1 MLDEEA
7 IQAVRD
13 GRYDV
18 RAIRAIRAIRAL
30 RVLRAS
36 DRGSELLDGR
46 QGEPLPIRRLA
57 STRQR
62 ARPRRRVTMRA
73 EQPAPP

>member
-30 RVLRAS
+30 RALRVLRAI
-36 DRGSELLDGR
+36 DRGASSSTAGRASHCRSDG
-46 QGEPLPIRRLA
+46 
-57 STRQR
+57 SH
-62 ARPRRRVTMRA
+62 
-73 EQPAPP
+73 PPDSVHGLVAA